1 MPDIALRFHKDM
13 LVLSS
18 PASSALDRLGV
29 DITRDLELTTL
40 LEPDTLEDIYK
51 LEAMAGAQCFVANTA
66 SFTPARLA
74 HSGFED
80 RAADLA
86 KISLSVLRQFKPQH
100 VLVEIGPCGLPLDP
114 SSKASLVENRDQ
126 YSRAARLFE
135 GMEFDALFLNGFKS
149 CDDLMCALIGVRK
162 VSDALVFA
170 SVDIDEEGKLDG
182 GRKTLAD
189 AVAIM
194 AEYGACTVGFA
205 TPAGQDVACAVTR
218 EVAGACDLP
227 ILVQLEVR
235 KRDARQ
241 QGPTPENPYYCAD
254 TMMPAAD
261 ALHAAGAQFL
271 RAVGDATP
279 AYSGALMATVLGT
292 DVKIGL

>member
-1 MPDIALRFHKDM
+1 MPDIALRYHKDM

-18 PASSALDRLGV
+18 PAVSALDRLGV
-29 DITRDLELTTL
+29 DVTRDLELTTL

-51 LEAMAGAQCFVANTA
+51 LESMAGAQCFVANTA
-66 SFTPARLA
+66 TFTPARLA

-86 KISLSVLRQFKPQH
+86 SVSLQLLRGFKPQH

-126 YSRAARLFE
+126 YSRACRAFDGL
-135 GMEFDALFLNGFKS
+135 EFDAFFLNGFKN
-149 CDDLMCALIGVRK
+149 CDDLMCALIGLRK
-162 VSDALVFA
+162 VSDAQVFA
-170 SVDIDEEGKLDG
+170 SVDVNGEGELAG
-182 GRKTLAD
+182 GRGTLAE

-194 AEYGACTVGFA
+194 AEYGASVVGFA
-205 TPAGQDVACAVTR
+205 TAAEQDKACALTSQ
-218 EVAGACDLP
+218 VAQACNLP
-227 ILVQLEVR
+227 ILVQLEVL

-241 QGPTPENPYYCAD
+241 QGPTPANPYYCAD

-261 ALHAAGAQFL
+261 ALRNAGAQFL

-279 AYSGALMATVLGT
+279 AYTGALMATVLGM
-292 DVKIGL
+292 DAKIDL

>member
-18 PASSALDRLGV
+18 PATSALDRLGV
-29 DITRDLELTTL
+29 DIVRDLELTTL

-51 LEAMAGAQCFVANTA
+51 LESMAGAQCFVANTA
-66 SFTPARLA
+66 SYTPARLA

-80 RAADLA
+80 RAKDLA
-86 KISLSVLRQFKPQH
+86 KASLAVLRQFKPQH

-126 YSRAARLFE
+126 YSRAAQLFE
-135 GMEFDALFLNGFKS
+135 GMEFDAFFLNGFRS
-149 CDDLMCALIGVRK
+149 CDDLMCALIGMRK
-162 VSDALVFA
+162 SSDALVFA
-170 SVDIDEEGKLDG
+170 SVDVDENGVLAS
-182 GRKTLAD
+182 GRGTLAE
-189 AVAIM
+189 AAAIM
-194 AEYGACTVGFA
+194 AEYGACTLGFA
-205 TPAGQDVACAVTR
+205 TAAGQQQ
-218 EVAGACDLP
+218 ACDMTMQLAKSCNLP

-235 KRDARQ
+235 ERSTRQ

-261 ALHAAGAQFL
+261 ALHRSGAQFL

-279 AYSGALMATVLGT
+279 AYTGALMATVLGT
-292 DVKIGL
+292 DVKMDL

>member
-29 DITRDLELTTL
+29 DVARDLELTTL

-80 RAADLA
+80 RAEDLA

-135 GMEFDALFLNGFKS
+135 GMEFDAFFLNGFKN
-149 CDDLMCALIGVRK
+149 CDDLMCALIGIRK

-170 SVDIDEEGKLDG
+170 SVDVDEEGVLVD
-182 GRKTLAD
+182 GRKKLLD

-194 AEYGACTVGFA
+194 AEYGACTVGFS
-205 TPAGQDVACAVTR
+205 TPAGQDAVCAMTR
-218 EVAGACDLP
+218 ELAQACDLP

-235 KRDARQ
+235 ERSARQ
-241 QGPTPENPYYCAD
+241 QGPTTENPYYCAD
-254 TMMPAAD
+254 AMMPAAD

-271 RAVGDATP
+271 RAAGDATP
-279 AYSGALMATVLGT
+279 AYTGALMATVLGT

>member
-29 DITRDLELTTL
+29 DVVRDLELTTL

-80 RAADLA
+80 RASDLA

-135 GMEFDALFLNGFKS
+135 GMAFDAFFLNGFKN
-149 CDDLMCALIGVRK
+149 CDDLMCALIGIRK

-170 SVDIDEEGKLDG
+170 SVDVDEEGAFDG
-182 GRKTLAD
+182 GRKTLLD
-189 AVAIM
+189 AVSVM
-194 AEYGACTVGFA
+194 AEYGACVVGFSTA
-205 TPAGQDVACAVTR
+205 AGQEKACALTR
-218 EVAGACDLP
+218 EVAHACDLP

-235 KRDARQ
+235 ARNARQ
-241 QGPTPENPYYCAD
+241 QGPTTENPYYCAD
-254 TMMPAAD
+254 TMMSAAD

-279 AYSGALMATVLGT
+279 AYTGALMATVLGA
-292 DVKIGL
+292 DVKIDL